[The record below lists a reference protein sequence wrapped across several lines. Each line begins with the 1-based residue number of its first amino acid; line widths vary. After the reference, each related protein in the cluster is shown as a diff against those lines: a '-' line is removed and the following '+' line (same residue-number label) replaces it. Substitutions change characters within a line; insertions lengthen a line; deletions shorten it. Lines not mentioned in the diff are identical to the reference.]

1 MPQNQGEKGH
11 IQLADSE
18 KGKLCSVL
26 AGNTAKIALFII
38 IVCAALIRIGY
49 LIQLQDDPLPQ
60 YTAKDPAFDAYRY
73 VGLAKE
79 IKDINWLGLEV
90 THYSAAYSYII
101 AVLFVIFGTNL
112 NVIFLFQIILALFA
126 CYVIYKCCVL
136 LFNGKGIGILAAF
149 ITAFCGTLVFYEC
162 SVSRDLPIAYSNLF
176 TFYFLLMAIK
186 QERRKVLNVV
196 MAGLFLGVSML
207 LRPNVLI
214 LFIIPYL
221 YLGVKEARKERL
233 LRILLLLFTITLVL
247 APLQVRNLIVGGQ
260 VQIESQGSM
269 NFWLGNTYKSPG
281 VGFFGQ
287 SALSAALTK
296 ESKNSMLKTVAIF
309 AREVKNHPRE
319 YRQLYLRKI
328 KMFFNGYES
337 PSNLSFDL
345 TRQLHWVL
353 RFLIFDVTVIFPLA
367 LLGIILTFRKY
378 AHLGL
383 LYIFLFVLSFS
394 VILFSVMGYYRVVVL
409 PFFIIFAAYT
419 LHWLFCLLRQRRIA
433 VFCCATMILTA
444 LFVYTLPDNKI
455 IRDYY
460 GTRIRSIDYGNLG
473 AAYLDDFVTNYK
485 TLGLRKGSVLLQK
498 SVDVYRKA
506 AQLAPNLYLKD
517 LGIAYYF
524 SGRNEDAKRCFTQFL
539 DLKPDSGNA
548 NIAKYYLG
556 LLKK

>member
-1 MPQNQGEKGH
+1 MPQNQSGKGL
-11 IQLADSE
+11 IQLADSK
-18 KGKLCSVL
+18 KGNLYQVL
-26 AGNTAKIALFII
+26 VGNTAKIALFII
-38 IVCAALIRIGY
+38 IVCAALVRIGY
-49 LIQLQDDPLPQ
+49 LIQLQDDPLPW
-60 YTAKDPAFDAYRY
+60 YTAKDSAFDASRY

-79 IKDINWLGLEV
+79 FKDINWLGLEV
-90 THYSAAYSYII
+90 TRYSAAYSYII
-101 AVLFVIFGTNL
+101 AVLFVIFGTSV
-112 NVIFLFQIILALFA
+112 NVIFVFQIILALFA

-136 LFNGKGIGILAAF
+136 LFSSKGVGISAAF

-176 TFYFLLMAIK
+176 AFYFLLMAIK
-186 QERRKVLNVV
+186 QESRKALNIAI
-196 MAGLFLGVSML
+196 AGLFLGVSML

-214 LFIIPYL
+214 IFIIPYL
-221 YLGVKEARKERL
+221 FLGVKEARKERL
-233 LRILLLLFTITLVL
+233 LRILLLLFMITLVL

-296 ESKNSMLKTVAIF
+296 ESKDSMVKTVAIF
-309 AREVKNHPRE
+309 AREVRNHPRE
-319 YRQLYLRKI
+319 YGQLYLRKI

-345 TRQLHWVL
+345 TRQLHWIL

-394 VILFSVMGYYRVVVL
+394 VILFSVMGYYRVVSL

-419 LHWLFCLLRQRRIA
+419 LHQLFCLLKQRRIA
-433 VFCCATMILTA
+433 AFCCVTMILIV
-444 LFVYTLPDNKI
+444 LSIYTLPDNKI

-485 TLGLRKGSVLLQK
+485 ILGQRRSRELLQK

-524 SGRNEDAKRCFTQFL
+524 SGHDEDAKECFTQFL

-548 NIAKYYLG
+548 NVAKYYLD
-556 LLKK
+556 LLNK

>member
-1 MPQNQGEKGH
+1 MFNILIGISNCNKKYS
-11 IQLADSE
+11 I
-18 KGKLCSVL
+18 V
-26 AGNTAKIALFII
+26 KITLIVI
-38 IVCAALIRIGY
+38 IVCAALVRIGY

-60 YTAKDPAFDAYRY
+60 YTAKDPAFDASRY

-79 IKDINWLGLEV
+79 IKDVNWLGLEV
-90 THYSAAYSYII
+90 ARYSAAYSYII
-101 AVLFVIFGTNL
+101 AVLFVIFGTNV
-112 NVIFLFQIILALFA
+112 NVIFVFQIILALFA

-136 LFNGKGIGILAAF
+136 LFNYKSVGILAAL

-176 TFYFLLMAIK
+176 AFYFLLMAIK
-186 QERRKVLNVV
+186 QESRKILNIVI
-196 MAGLFLGVSML
+196 AGLFFGVSML

-214 LFIIPYL
+214 LFIMPYL
-221 YLGVKEARKERL
+221 FLGVKEARKERL

-260 VQIESQGSM
+260 AQIESQGSM

-281 VGFFGQ
+281 VGFFGE
-287 SALSAALTK
+287 SVLSAALTK
-296 ESKNSMLKTVAIF
+296 ESKDSMLKTVAIF

-319 YRQLYLRKI
+319 YRQLYFRKI

-345 TRQLHWVL
+345 TRQLHWIL

-394 VILFSVMGYYRVVVL
+394 VILFSVMGYYRVVAL

-419 LHWLFCLLRQRRIA
+419 LHWLLCLLRHRKIA
-433 VFCCATMILTA
+433 TFCCVAMILAA
-444 LFVYTLPDNKI
+444 LFVYALPDKKI
-455 IRDYY
+455 ISDYY

-473 AAYLDDFVTNYK
+473 AAYLDDFITNYRI
-485 TLGLRKGSVLLQK
+485 LGQYRSRELLQK
-498 SVDVYRKA
+498 SVDVYCKA

-524 SGRNEDAKRCFTQFL
+524 SGRYEEAKKCFIQFL

-556 LLKK
+556 LSKK